1 MLAAERPGDRG
12 AGSPFRPKILVLS
25 TSLISDPGI
34 DFTGL
39 NHLHYPAST
48 AVLRL
53 PCSSMIRADFI
64 LQALQDG
71 FDGVFVAA
79 DGTDCPYVPDCVPR
93 TAQRVQEAYALLQ
106 ANGIE
111 RERLAMSGICS
122 VCGEAFVRGVKHLSE
137 VVQLLG
143 PTQGRRHD
151 A

>member
-1 MLAAERPGDRG
+1 MLAAQRPVD
-12 AGSPFRPKILVLS
+12 APPVAPFRPKILILS
-25 TSLISDPGI
+25 TNLISDPGI

-48 AVLRL
+48 AILRF
-53 PCSSMIRADFI
+53 PCSSMIRPDFI
-64 LQALQDG
+64 VQALEDG

-79 DGTDCPYVPDCVPR
+79 DGTDCPYLPDCATR

-106 ANGIE
+106 ERGIE
-111 RERLAMSGICS
+111 RERLTMSGICS

-137 VVQLLG
+137 VVQKLG
-143 PTQGRRHD
+143 PAPRGHGH

>member
-1 MLAAERPGDRG
+1 MLAAERPGDRDAVG
-12 AGSPFRPKILVLS
+12 PFRPKILILS
-25 TSLISDPGI
+25 TSLISDPGL

-39 NHLHYPAST
+39 NHLHYPATT

-53 PCSSMIRADFI
+53 PCSSMIRPDFI
-64 LQALQDG
+64 LAAFQDG
-71 FDGVFVAA
+71 FDAVFVAA
-79 DGTDCPYVPDCVPR
+79 DGTDCPFVPDCATR

-111 RERLAMSGICS
+111 RERLTMSGICS

-137 VVQLLG
+137 TVQGLG
-143 PTQGRRHD
+143 PVQRRHGH

>member
-1 MLAAERPGDRG
+1 MLAAERPADSG
-12 AGSPFRPKILVLS
+12 ATVPFRPKILILS

-53 PCSSMIRADFI
+53 PCSSMIRPDFI
-64 LQALQDG
+64 LGAFEDG

-79 DGTDCPYVPDCVPR
+79 DGTDCPFLPDCVTR
-93 TAQRVQEAYALLQ
+93 TAQRVQEAYALMQ
-106 ANGIE
+106 ARGIE
-111 RERLAMSGICS
+111 RERLMMSGICS
-122 VCGEAFVRGVKHLSE
+122 VCGEAFVRGVKHLNE
-137 VVQLLG
+137 VVQKLG
-143 PTQGRRHD
+143 PVSRRHGH

>member
-1 MLAAERPGDRG
+1 MLAAPRPAEG
-12 AGSPFRPKILVLS
+12 APAAPFRPKILILS

-39 NHLHYPAST
+39 NHLHYPATT
-48 AVLRL
+48 AVLRF
-53 PCSSMIRADFI
+53 PCSSMIRPEFI
-64 LQALQDG
+64 LEAFEDG

-79 DGTDCPYVPDCVPR
+79 DGTDCPYLPDCVTR

-106 ANGIE
+106 EHAIE
-111 RERLAMSGICS
+111 RERLTMSGICS

-137 VVQLLG
+137 VVQKLG
-143 PTQGRRHD
+143 PAPRGHGH

>member
-1 MLAAERPGDRG
+1 MLATQRPADRDA
-12 AGSPFRPKILVLS
+12 AGPFRPKILILS

-39 NHLHYPAST
+39 NHLHYPATT

-53 PCSSMIRADFI
+53 PCSSMIRPDFI
-64 LQALQDG
+64 VGALEAG

-79 DGTDCPYVPDCVPR
+79 DGTDCPYVPDCVTR

-106 ANGIE
+106 VRGLE
-111 RERLAMSGICS
+111 RERLTMSGICS
-122 VCGEAFVRGVKHLSE
+122 VCGEAFVRGVKHLAD
-137 VVQLLG
+137 VVQKLG
-143 PTQGRRHD
+143 PASRRTVH

>member
-1 MLAAERPGDRG
+1 MLVAEQPREPETKG
-12 AGSPFRPKILVLS
+12 PFRPKILVLS

-48 AVLRL
+48 AVLRF
-53 PCSSMIRADFI
+53 PCSSMIRSEFI
-64 LQALQDG
+64 LEAFEDG

-79 DGTDCPYVPDCVPR
+79 DGTDCPYLPDCVAR
-93 TAQRVQEAYALLQ
+93 TAQRLHEAYALLQ
-106 ANGIE
+106 ARGIE

-122 VCGEAFVRGVKHLSE
+122 VCGEAFVRGVKHLTE
-137 VVQLLG
+137 VVQKLG
-143 PTQGRRHD
+143 PVPRRRSH

>member
-1 MLAAERPGDRG
+1 MLAAARPGDPDG
-12 AGSPFRPKILVLS
+12 IGPFRPRILVLS

-48 AVLRL
+48 AVLRF
-53 PCSSMIRADFI
+53 PCSSMIRAEFI
-64 LQALQDG
+64 LGALEDG

-79 DGTDCPYVPDCVPR
+79 DGTDCPYLPDCVSR

-106 ANGIE
+106 AHDIE
-111 RERLAMSGICS
+111 RERLTMSGICS

-137 VVQLLG
+137 VVQKLG
-143 PTQGRRHD
+143 PAPRGPGH